1 VITDKA
7 ILMRNKMTGT
17 LQVSIKDKADI
28 LNQQGDTVNQEDT
41 VKFHPA
47 TAVAAM
53 EVLEMN
59 MK

>member
-1 VITDKA
+1 
-7 ILMRNKMTGT
+7 MRNKMTGT